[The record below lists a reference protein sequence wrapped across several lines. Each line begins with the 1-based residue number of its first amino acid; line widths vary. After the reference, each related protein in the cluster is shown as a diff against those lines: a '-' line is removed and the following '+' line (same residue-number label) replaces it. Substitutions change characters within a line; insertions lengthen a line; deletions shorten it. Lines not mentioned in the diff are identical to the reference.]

1 MMQLIL
7 DLGHRSA
14 SGQADFLVAPS
25 NATAVGWIDR
35 WPDWPAPALVLHGPP
50 GCGKSHLAAI
60 WRARAAVPLIAAPA
74 LTVETVP
81 ALLGAAIGAV
91 VDEADGAAERPL
103 LHLYNLVAERRG
115 HLLLLADKP
124 PARWKIRLADLRSRL
139 RAAPAVAM
147 LPPDDALLGGVLV
160 KLFADRQV
168 TVGQEVILFLL
179 SRMERSF
186 DAARRLVAALD
197 GEALAQGRAITV
209 PLARGVLERLASD
222 QSSSPS
228 EGDRSPGVT

>member
-1 MMQLIL
+1 MTQLVL

-14 SGQADFLVAPS
+14 SGEADFLVAPS
-25 NATAVGWIDR
+25 NAAAVGWIDR

-60 WRARAAVPLIAAPA
+60 WRARSAVPLIAAAA
-74 LTVETVP
+74 LTVEAVP
-81 ALLGAAIGAV
+81 ALLGASAGAV
-91 VDEADGAAERPL
+91 VDGADGAEERPL

-115 HLLLLADKP
+115 HLLLLAEEP
-124 PARWKIRLADLRSRL
+124 PARWQTGLADLRSRL
-139 RAAPAVAM
+139 LAAPSVAM
-147 LPPDDALLGGVLV
+147 LPPDDALLGGLLV

-168 TVGQEVILFLL
+168 AVGQELVLFLL

-186 DAARRLVAALD
+186 DAARRLVDALD
-197 GEALAQGRAITV
+197 REALAQGRAITV
-209 PLARGVLERLASD
+209 PLARGVLERSAPA

-228 EGDRSPGVT
+228 DGDKSPGVT